1 MSTSAPAD
9 GIVKDT
15 VAAVGTDAFDSSGGV
30 YTGDSSAIGKGTV
43 TTVDADASHNGVNPG
58 AGRGS
63 AMNKVMVQPSGNADA
78 SHGVVNA
85 GAVSAMSKVTVPAFS
100 DSSVN
105 TGGAVACISKDDDVP
120 DGGVNMDIV
129 KALVAGVVD
138 KGAAFD
144 TGTNVASA
152 MAKEAGHGVEGTPKR
167 RARVTRVKTAT
178 AVPQKP
184 AAAGVGKDVTP
195 VKRGVRKADVEKNVA
210 PGKRSRQDRLADAV
224 NDTGKVSEPGVSK
237 DKGAPAGTASSAGTS
252 ATSKKATVRVKAAA
266 AAPEKPADGADVKN
280 EKAPRKGRSGSATGV
295 KNEKAPG
302 NGADAKQST
311 VPGNGAG
318 AKQNTAPGKSKR
330 RARER
335 SRREEE
341 EEDSVHP
348 CCREQDR
355 ERLLQDESPSRT

>member
-105 TGGAVACISKDDDVP
+105 TGGAMACISKDDVP